1 MRHVT
6 VSVRPE
12 KLQTKSFFTYF
23 SVQENEINS
32 FRRIKDNQRYLTES
46 KHKTFRLFSF
56 LIAINNAND

>member
-46 KHKTFRLFSF
+46 KHKKFRLFSF